1 MKFEALDVGD
11 VFFKKMTIRV
21 RKDSEGL
28 VDLAV
33 ECRAKGVEDGDVGKA
48 REWARGSY
56 EPHCSLL

>member
-1 MKFEALDVGD
+1 MGD

-21 RKDSEGL
+21 QKASTGL

-48 REWARGSY
+48 REWAREEYG
-56 EPHCSLL
+56 PHCSLL